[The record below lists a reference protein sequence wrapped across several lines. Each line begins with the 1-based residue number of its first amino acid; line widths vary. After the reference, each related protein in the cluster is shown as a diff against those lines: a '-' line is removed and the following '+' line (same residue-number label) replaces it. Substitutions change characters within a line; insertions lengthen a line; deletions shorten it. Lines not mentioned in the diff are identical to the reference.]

1 MIDYT
6 NIQMP
11 SEEIITISKEYIQ
24 AIKAKKNE
32 PPRLKEAEDLAQEA
46 HDYFL
51 AKINSAKS
59 DEEYIT
65 GITGLRVYGGYKKI
79 IWMFNDEDE
88 EKPTLGDFIAE
99 LEGHF
104 GKHIESQVKALR
116 LLRQKMAN
124 ISIPDDKNIAV
135 VVKNSDVEP
144 GIESGYYVLASLSK
158 DQETI
163 TDKIFT
169 DKDRTTGDDGRLIFI
184 YTNHTA
190 CVEHACSTAHKTI
203 SDLGPGVLQ
212 LNIIN
217 RLSLDTNLVRDKGG
231 VAQFVIGKDDQ
242 GKSITQDL
250 ENYMLCALALG
261 IDDRVVRMSVPESYQ

>member
-1 MIDYT
+1 MA
-6 NIQMP
+6 N
-11 SEEIITISKEYIQ
+11 EGLITITKEYIE
-24 AIKAKKNE
+24 AKRAEKNE

-51 AKINSAKS
+51 AKINSAKN
-59 DEEYIT
+59 DEEYIN
-65 GITGLRVYGGYKKI
+65 GITGLRVYGSYEKI
-79 IWMFNDEDE
+79 MWMFSDQ
-88 EKPTLGDFIAE
+88 EKDGGEMPTLDDFIAE

-124 ISIPDDKNIAV
+124 ISIPEDKNIAV

-144 GIESGYYVLASLSK
+144 GIESGYYVLAALSK
-158 DQETI
+158 DQVTM
-163 TDKIFT
+163 TDKIT
-169 DKDRTTGDDGRLIFI
+169 VDKNMTTNADKKLIFI

-190 CVEHACSTAHKTI
+190 CVEHACSTAYKTS

-212 LNIIN
+212 LNLIN
-217 RLSLDTNLVRDKGG
+217 RVNLDTNLVRDKAGI
-231 VAQFVIGKDDQ
+231 AQFVIGRDDQ

-261 IDDRVVRMSVPESYQ
+261 IDDRVVRMSVPESYR